1 MYQYAPLRTI
11 DKVMEVLNYF
21 IGSSLFGR
29 SLTATALT
37 KTPPFHNVGV
47 QRSTPHFTDKYPY
60 VRYSYGNTDTGL
72 GIITQSESVYSHNR
86 GVRDMGTKR
95 WLEGKLNAYN
105 TTLFTRPNYQA
116 RVERPVTPI
125 RSYVRYMPVDDAV
138 DMYKKRCMTV
148 GTLSKYWLSP
158 ATWAS
163 RREKELNL
171 SSSLSR
177 GSYSYANRFDNS
189 VFTKFIDASAD
200 WNRFGHDLFLRRYN
214 RTRWKTRSHSS
225 YTTPSTVAYSDSG
238 VLVGKS
244 AAKSATTPENVIY
257 DSKRFIGRQFND
269 DSVQNDMKS
278 WPFKVIDIKGKPL
291 VKLTHKGTNKELS
304 AEEISAEVLKMMKM
318 IAEQYLNEKVTK
330 AVITVP
336 ANFDQRQ
343 RHATME
349 AAKLAG
355 IEVIQL
361 VNEPTAAAIAYG
373 VHNEGMKNVLIYDFG
388 GG

>member
-1 MYQYAPLRTI
+1 M
-11 DKVMEVLNYF
+11 
-21 IGSSLFGR
+21 GSSLFGR

-177 GSYSYANRFDNS
+177 GSYSYANRFDNRL
-189 VFTKFIDASAD
+189 FTKMSGGKKRGRAS
-200 WNRFGHDLFLRRYN
+200 
-214 RTRWKTRSHSS
+214 KEKQ
-225 YTTPSTVAYSDSG
+225 TPSTSQTSTSSVNDEEDEAGAWDCSVCTFRNKFEAFSCLMCETRKGTSTRKPRLNDNIVAVQKTVHDFVMKQQTIPKRRNHSTGSPSNSRNSPESTSSGNTKNKADTTSPSDSKSKG
-238 VLVGKS
+238 RITLIPDHLIYRTSPKKITVVARGKS
-244 AAKSATTPENVIY
+244 VTITEYRRKPAADA
-257 DSKRFIGRQFND
+257 R
-269 DSVQNDMKS
+269 
-278 WPFKVIDIKGKPL
+278 
-291 VKLTHKGTNKELS
+291 
-304 AEEISAEVLKMMKM
+304 
-318 IAEQYLNEKVTK
+318 VTK
-330 AVITVP
+330 YS
-336 ANFDQRQ
+336 QR
-343 RHATME
+343 
-349 AAKLAG
+349 K
-355 IEVIQL
+355 
-361 VNEPTAAAIAYG
+361 
-373 VHNEGMKNVLIYDFG
+373 
-388 GG
+388 